1 MGDRRKRQ
9 LRVQFD
15 AKIKLEFHGTKITSD
30 AGLLAFRELDEAFR
44 LTEKASIMLSES
56 RQGKNTQ
63 HTMLAMLRQAIYGR
77 LAGYEDVNDAERL
90 RVDPAMR
97 RVVGGRATEK
107 EAASNSEMSRFETEM
122 LSSRENLTALMAL
135 SGTWIDWV
143 QECVPLDKLILD
155 LDSSQSETYGDQ
167 QGSAYNGYFECTCYH
182 PLFLFNQLGDLER
195 AMLRRGNH
203 NSAKFWRRVLLPVI
217 DRYRD
222 RDIPKYFRGD
232 AAFAI
237 PALYR
242 VLEEQRFQYTIRI
255 PSNDVLMAS
264 ISHLLTR
271 PVGRPSHKP
280 KVFYESFSYQAQSW
294 DHPRRLVAKVEWHEG
309 ELFPRVGF
317 IVTNMTGWSRKVV
330 KFYNGRGTAE
340 QWIKEGKYAVKWT
353 RLSCRNFKD
362 NQTRLQLFALAYNLG
377 NFLRR
382 LALPKSVRH
391 WSLTTIREKLIKIG
405 AKVVTHSR
413 YVIFQM
419 AEVAVPHELFA
430 AILER
435 IQRFGVPPP
444 LVQRG

>member
-15 AKIKLEFHGTKITSD
+15 GKIKLEFHGTKITSD

-107 EAASNSEMSRFETEM
+107 EAASTSEMSRFETEM

-222 RDIPKYFRGD
+222 RSIPKYFR
-232 AAFAI
+232 
-237 PALYR
+237 R
-242 VLEEQRFQYTIRI
+242 VHRDQHDGLVSSTTVAGP
-255 PSNDVLMAS
+255 PSSGSRRAS
-264 ISHLLTR
+264 T
-271 PVGRPSHKP
+271 P
-280 KVFYESFSYQAQSW
+280 
-294 DHPRRLVAKVEWHEG
+294 
-309 ELFPRVGF
+309 
-317 IVTNMTGWSRKVV
+317 
-330 KFYNGRGTAE
+330 
-340 QWIKEGKYAVKWT
+340 
-353 RLSCRNFKD
+353 
-362 NQTRLQLFALAYNLG
+362 
-377 NFLRR
+377 
-382 LALPKSVRH
+382 
-391 WSLTTIREKLIKIG
+391 
-405 AKVVTHSR
+405 
-413 YVIFQM
+413 
-419 AEVAVPHELFA
+419 
-430 AILER
+430 
-435 IQRFGVPPP
+435 
-444 LVQRG
+444 